1 MAKEFSRVDRLS
13 QQVKKEMAVILQREI
28 KDPRLHTMITVSD
41 VEVSRDLSHA
51 KVFVTF
57 LGMDN
62 DKVEDNLKILNDA
75 AGYVRS
81 LIGKRIQTRIVPH
94 IRFAFDESLN
104 EGIRMASLVEI
115 VRRDDERRRQEAG
128 QATDQEIA
136 EDAAAALNA
145 EAISAAESEL
155 GAADDL
161 DTASDLDTEGGAKK

>member
-104 EGIRMASLVEI
+104 EGIRMATLVET
-115 VRRDDERRRQEAG
+115 VRREDERRRKEAG
-128 QATDQEIA
+128 QETDRPEK
-136 EDAAAALNA
+136 
-145 EAISAAESEL
+145 
-155 GAADDL
+155 
-161 DTASDLDTEGGAKK
+161 GGEEE

>member
-1 MAKEFSRVDRLS
+1 MNKEFSRVDRLS
-13 QQVKKEMAVILQREI
+13 QQMKKEMAVILQREI

-57 LGMDN
+57 LGLAD

-75 AGYVRS
+75 SGFVRS

-104 EGIRMASLVEI
+104 EGIRMANLVSNARAE
-115 VRRDDERRRQEAG
+115 DDRRR
-128 QATDQEIA
+128 
-136 EDAAAALNA
+136 
-145 EAISAAESEL
+145 AES
-155 GAADDL
+155 GQSPADADNQ
-161 DTASDLDTEGGAKK
+161 DSDEQAN

>member
-28 KDPRLHTMITVSD
+28 KDPRLHSMITVSD

-62 DKVEDNLKILNDA
+62 EKVEDNLKILNDA

-81 LIGKRIQTRIVPH
+81 LIGKRIETRIVPH
-94 IRFAFDESLN
+94 IRFAFDQSLN
-104 EGIRMASLVEI
+104 EGIRMATLVASVRQEDQRKRQEI
-115 VRRDDERRRQEAG
+115 GHNDDEP
-128 QATDQEIA
+128 A
-136 EDAAAALNA
+136 E
-145 EAISAAESEL
+145 EQRK
-155 GAADDL
+155 
-161 DTASDLDTEGGAKK
+161 GGEEE

>member
-75 AGYVRS
+75 AGFVRS
-81 LIGKRIQTRIVPH
+81 LIGKRIQTRIVPN

-145 EAISAAESEL
+145 EGISAAESEL

-161 DTASDLDTEGGAKK
+161 DTEGGAKK

>member
-62 DKVEDNLKILNDA
+62 EKVEDNLKILNDA

-81 LIGKRIQTRIVPH
+81 LIGKRIETRIVPH
-94 IRFAFDESLN
+94 IRFAFDQSLN
-104 EGIRMASLVEI
+104 EGIRMATLVASVRQEDQRKRQEI
-115 VRRDDERRRQEAG
+115 GHNDDEPAP
-128 QATDQEIA
+128 DQRK
-136 EDAAAALNA
+136 
-145 EAISAAESEL
+145 
-155 GAADDL
+155 
-161 DTASDLDTEGGAKK
+161 GGEEE

>member
-1 MAKEFSRVDRLS
+1 MNKEFSRVDRLS
-13 QQVKKEMAVILQREI
+13 QQMNKEMAVILQREI

-57 LGMDN
+57 LGLAD

-75 AGYVRS
+75 SGFVRS

-104 EGIRMASLVEI
+104 EGIRMANLVSNARAE
-115 VRRDDERRRQEAG
+115 DDRRR
-128 QATDQEIA
+128 
-136 EDAAAALNA
+136 
-145 EAISAAESEL
+145 AES
-155 GAADDL
+155 GQPPADADNQ
-161 DTASDLDTEGGAKK
+161 DSDEQAN